1 MKLKWVILENIKE
14 IILPQGDLSI
24 KMNEI
29 TV

>member
-24 KMNEI
+24 KMNER